1 MDFVKQWTLTVS
13 TTLIISIIFSLL
25 TPKGNM
31 GRFYKIILS
40 VFIFISFVYPLKEN
54 NFNISLPE
62 FDDTIIVD
70 EQQKSYENI
79 VENTIKNKLNSA
91 GYKNSSVS
99 ADISYEDNLITV
111 NSLKVLIQ
119 DNYDI
124 NEVKSYIKKEMGY
137 NPEVYYLGE

>member
-40 VFIFISFVYPLKEN
+40 VFIFISFVYPLTLN
-54 NFNISLPE
+54 NFSISLPE

>member
-40 VFIFISFVYPLKEN
+40 VFIFISFVYPLTEN
-54 NFNISLPE
+54 IFSISLPE

>member
-40 VFIFISFVYPLKEN
+40 VFIFISFVYPLTEN
-54 NFNISLPE
+54 NFIISLPE

>member
-40 VFIFISFVYPLKEN
+40 VFIFISFVYPLTEN
-54 NFNISLPE
+54 NFSISLPE

-91 GYKNSSVS
+91 GYKNSSVI

>member
-1 MDFVKQWTLTVS
+1 
-13 TTLIISIIFSLL
+13 
-25 TPKGNM
+25 M

-40 VFIFISFVYPLKEN
+40 VFIFISFVYPLTEN
-54 NFNISLPE
+54 NFSISLPE

-91 GYKNSSVS
+91 GCKNSSVS

>member
-40 VFIFISFVYPLKEN
+40 VFIFISFVYPLTEN
-54 NFNISLPE
+54 NFSISLPE
-62 FDDTIIVD
+62 FDGTIIVD

>member
-1 MDFVKQWTLTVS
+1 
-13 TTLIISIIFSLL
+13 
-25 TPKGNM
+25 M

-40 VFIFISFVYPLKEN
+40 VFIFISFVYPLTEN
-54 NFNISLPE
+54 NFSISLPE

-124 NEVKSYIKKEMGY
+124 NEVKSYIKKEISS
-137 NPEVYYLGE
+137 

>member
-1 MDFVKQWTLTVS
+1 MDFIKQWTLTVS

-40 VFIFISFVYPLKEN
+40 VFIFISFVYPLTEN
-54 NFNISLPE
+54 NFSISPPE

-111 NSLKVLIQ
+111 NKVLIQ

>member
-40 VFIFISFVYPLKEN
+40 VFIFISFVYPLTEN
-54 NFNISLPE
+54 NFSISLPE
-62 FDDTIIVD
+62 FDDTLIVD
-70 EQQKSYENI
+70 EQKKSYENI
-79 VENTIKNKLNSA
+79 VENTIKSKLNTA

-119 DNYDI
+119 DKYDI
-124 NEVKSYIKKEMGY
+124 NEVKSYIKKETGY

>member
-124 NEVKSYIKKEMGY
+124 NEVKSYIKKETGY

>member
-40 VFIFISFVYPLKEN
+40 VFIFISFVYPLTEN
-54 NFNISLPE
+54 NFSISLPE

-91 GYKNSSVS
+91 GYENSRVS

>member
-40 VFIFISFVYPLKEN
+40 VFIFISFVYPLTEN
-54 NFNISLPE
+54 NFSISLPE

-99 ADISYEDNLITV
+99 AEISYEDNLITV

-124 NEVKSYIKKEMGY
+124 NEVKSYIKKETGY